1 MYFQGK
7 ALLTKRNIF
16 SSETGIL
23 DFAKCFFV
31 FHIFR
36 DRHYGRLEQIWRGR
50 RVLRQQSFNTGAC
63 SPYLDHGGG
72 GGDGGGGDGG
82 GDRGG
87 GDGGD
92 DGDDEHHH
100 GSGWGMAISWS
111 LNTTFPESE

>member
-50 RVLRQQSFNTGAC
+50 RVLRQQSFNTGTC

-72 GGDGGGGDGG
+72 GGDGD
-82 GDRGG
+82 
-87 GDGGD
+87 D

>member
-16 SSETGIL
+16 SSETVIL
-23 DFAKCFFV
+23 DFAKCIFV

-50 RVLRQQSFNTGAC
+50 RVLRQQSFNTGTC

-72 GGDGGGGDGG
+72 GGDIYIMMHVCLSVTKNDHFLLGVSCN
-82 GDRGG
+82 
-87 GDGGD
+87 
-92 DGDDEHHH
+92 H
-100 GSGWGMAISWS
+100 
-111 LNTTFPESE
+111 LNPP